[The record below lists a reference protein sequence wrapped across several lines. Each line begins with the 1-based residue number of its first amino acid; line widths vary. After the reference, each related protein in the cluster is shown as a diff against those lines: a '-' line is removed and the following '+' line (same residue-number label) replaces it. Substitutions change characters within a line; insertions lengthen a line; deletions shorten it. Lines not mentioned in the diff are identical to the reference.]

1 MITSNGGI
9 APLGSNTCRGWV
21 LKLVGDVGVVLST
34 GNVVVIKEGI
44 LYIGSEVQN
53 NLNSIMP
60 QT

>member
-1 MITSNGGI
+1 
-9 APLGSNTCRGWV
+9 V
-21 LKLVGDVGVVLST
+21 LKLAGDVGVVLST